1 MSKIDIVNRLKNS
14 LVWLKRDGFL
24 TSAKNALDAVSEINE
39 LRAENARLA
48 AEVERLTKE
57 RDDDRRRE
65 YGYSQQT
72 VDALQSTIATLQA
85 RIDELE
91 AERAARKTA
100 QESLEQYKGECTRLQ
115 HEVDRLNGEGAQQA
129 EDIEQLKNA
138 ISLSEDSRLM
148 DEHMKLERD
157 HERQAKRIKALERA
171 VKFNDET
178 AQHYLTQR
186 TEAYRHLAQQASA
199 LDLARARVV
208 AAKNVIGW
216 DEVPYKLHV
225 ALDALFDAL
234 DALPA
239 AGQAGKGGAE

>member
-85 RIDELE
+85 RIDELMLE
-91 AERAARKTA
+91 YCPDEMTPDQLAEWERHQIPAP
-100 QESLEQYKGECTRLQ
+100 
-115 HEVDRLNGEGAQQA
+115 EV
-129 EDIEQLKNA
+129 K
-138 ISLSEDSRLM
+138 
-148 DEHMKLERD
+148 
-157 HERQAKRIKALERA
+157 
-171 VKFNDET
+171 
-178 AQHYLTQR
+178 
-186 TEAYRHLAQQASA
+186 
-199 LDLARARVV
+199 
-208 AAKNVIGW
+208 
-216 DEVPYKLHV
+216 P
-225 ALDALFDAL
+225 
-234 DALPA
+234 
-239 AGQAGKGGAE
+239 